1 MLFARADK
9 VLSLLWKSA
18 HILTIILNSDVFQ
31 GFFLF

>member
-1 MLFARADK
+1 MLFTRADE
-9 VLSLLWKSA
+9 VLSLLWKSV

>member
-1 MLFARADK
+1 MLFTRADE
-9 VLSLLWKSA
+9 VLSLQWKSA

>member
-1 MLFARADK
+1 MLFTRADE

-18 HILTIILNSDVFQ
+18 HVLIIILNSDVFQ

>member
-1 MLFARADK
+1 MLFVRADE

-18 HILTIILNSDVFQ
+18 YVLTIILNSDVFQ